1 MQQQLILN
9 SLYRSGKTILQ
20 MALNSH
26 SKIRLVSHGAMP
38 IFMAWNRQFPEDSGY
53 KTFAPLC
60 VEYFE
65 PRAIDSELLD
75 QVEFDQS
82 EIDALAQ
89 KMTASKKFESGRKGV
104 DADSLHSWMDS
115 FAAQVRPGTAR
126 SVFMKLLDSL
136 PASESAESDSIKGFM
151 DQFLDQFLPPMLAGM
166 PSMQVVNVTRD
177 PRAIAA
183 SRNFGDYVM
192 KQGGGKKHPI
202 LLLARMW
209 RTSLQYQRALR
220 EKYPSQFHT
229 LAYEN
234 MMSQPEVE
242 LPAICEFL
250 GVDFEPQMLDSDN
263 YRDEHGELWRH
274 NSSFGSSSGFDPSTN
289 TRWKKY
295 LPAEYQAALEFL
307 LFPEMQEL
315 GYEPESS
322 ETDARQAFL
331 GFSED
336 SGELAE
342 WTMTTDLI
350 LDDRQRDR
358 EVERVQAIIK
368 RS

>member
-26 SKIRLVSHGAMP
+26 STIHLVSHGAMP
-38 IFMAWNRQFPEDSGY
+38 IFMAWNRKFPANSGY
-53 KTFAPLC
+53 STFAPLC

-65 PRAIDSELLD
+65 PRATDSELLD
-75 QVEFDQS
+75 QVRLGQS
-82 EIDALAQ
+82 EITALTQ
-89 KMTASKKFESGRKGV
+89 KMAVSKKFESGRRGV
-104 DADSLHSWMDS
+104 DEDSLHSWMDS
-115 FAAQVRPGTAR
+115 FIDEVRPGTAR

-136 PASESAESDSIKGFM
+136 PSSGSSGDDSIKGFM

-166 PSMQVVNVTRD
+166 PSMRVVNVTRD

-209 RTSLQYQRALR
+209 RTSLRYQRALTD
-220 EKYPSQFHT
+220 KYPSQFHT
-229 LAYEN
+229 LTYEN
-234 MMSQPEVE
+234 MMSNPEVE
-242 LPAICEFL
+242 LPAICKFL
-250 GVDFEPQMLDSDN
+250 GVDFESQMLDSDH
-263 YRDEHGELWRH
+263 YRDEHGEPWRH
-274 NSSFGSSSGFDPSTN
+274 NSSFGSSNGFDPSTN
-289 TRWKKY
+289 TRWKNH

-315 GYEPESS
+315 AYKPGSS
-322 ETDARQAFL
+322 LADAREAFL
-331 GFSED
+331 AFSED
-336 SGELAE
+336 SGELSE
-342 WTMTTDLI
+342 WTLTTDLI
-350 LDDRQRDR
+350 LDDRQRAL
-358 EVERVQAIIK
+358 EVERVQELTGQN
-368 RS
+368 